1 MGLSDL
7 AVNCMSITFSQPI
20 RQALLT
26 TWKYCFPGQVPN
38 FLVAS
43 SSAPDGKVVDRL
55 FGSVLPTDRLLV
67 TNSSENVLRM
77 EQVST
82 SHVRHPLSLRCV

>member
-1 MGLSDL
+1 
-7 AVNCMSITFSQPI
+7 MSITSSQPI

-67 TNSSENVLRM
+67 TNPSENALRM
-77 EQVST
+77 EQVRT
-82 SHVRHPLSLRCV
+82 THAKHPSLSALFNV